1 MNTGIEFLR
10 PEGKKLIIDC
20 VQGAGIDVSG
30 WGLTKDGQPVSRP
43 QSNGAYCYD
52 WSFRGTDGQCMVVCV
67 WYEEMSVDV
76 QGRIV
81 FQGNLRRYADSLIR
95 ELEKDPKNHKRTI
108 KDPRINRAQH
118 FSSTVQLAYRNGIPL
133 SVVIVSGPVREKE
146 VEGQD
151 FDRAIGR
158 QLDSQRWL
166 VKSFDDESG
175 AFVLVRDGGDQAHDR
190 HELSGDEGGVEKP
203 DAAFASETDVADQFA
218 TEKRPDT
225 YIYNGVQRYRD
236 PNVRRLVLN
245 RSEGACEL
253 TGVPGFLM
261 ANGRRYLE
269 THHIIPLS
277 EGGADAVENV
287 IALSADAHRQAHFG
301 VNRDELRERCLDIVA
316 HRIGR

>member
-1 MNTGIEFLR
+1 MDKGIEFLR
-10 PEGKKLIIDC
+10 PTGKKLIIDC

-30 WGLTKDGQPVSRP
+30 WGFTKDGQPVNRP

-52 WSFRGTDGQCMVVCV
+52 WSFRGEDGKCMVVCV
-67 WYEEMSVDV
+67 WLEEISVDV

-81 FQGNLRRYADSLIR
+81 FEGNLRRYSESLIR

-118 FSSTVQLAYRNGIPL
+118 FSSTVQLAHRNGIPL

-146 VEGQD
+146 VQGQD

-158 QLDSQRWL
+158 ELDSQRWL
-166 VKSFDDESG
+166 VESFDDESG
-175 AFVLVRDGGDQAHDR
+175 AFVLVRD
-190 HELSGDEGGVEKP
+190 EGGQSYGLHEP
-203 DAAFASETDVADQFA
+203 DRDLGNAKGNDTAFGNLFVSDQFA
-218 TEKRPDT
+218 TETRPDT

-245 RSEGACEL
+245 RSEGVCEL
-253 TGVPGFLM
+253 TGGPGFLM

-301 VNRDELRERCLDIVA
+301 ANRDELRERCLQIVA
-316 HRIGR
+316 CRIAR